1 MVCEI
6 LVALQGRV
14 DAARLFGDRL
24 EQIIFKLGGI
34 RSTWDPKVY
43 LVRFGPLINTSATLG
58 PASLGVD

>member
-24 EQIIFKLGGI
+24 EQIIF
-34 RSTWDPKVY
+34 
-43 LVRFGPLINTSATLG
+43 GPWWETLYLG
-58 PASLGVD
+58 PKTDPTPFIYVQL